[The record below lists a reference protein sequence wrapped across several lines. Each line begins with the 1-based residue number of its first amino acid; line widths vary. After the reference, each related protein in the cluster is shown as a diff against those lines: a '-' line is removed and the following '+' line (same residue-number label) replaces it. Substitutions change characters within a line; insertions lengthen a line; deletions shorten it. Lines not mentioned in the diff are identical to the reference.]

1 MSSGAAVRD
10 DGAQQESGMSDFRQ
24 LTEDFWAS
32 PQIELEDVAEAKAR
46 GFVMIVNNRP
56 EGEAESQIPGHEIV
70 SAAKAAGLGYRAI
83 PITHAG
89 FSEDQVR
96 AMVKVLN
103 EADGPVLAYCRSGTR
118 STLLWALA
126 QATQGHDPD
135 AIASQAAEAGYEV
148 APIRSLIDVLAARR
162 TD

>member
-1 MSSGAAVRD
+1 MN
-10 DGAQQESGMSDFRQ
+10 DFRK

-32 PQIELEDVAEAKAR
+32 PQIEIEDVAEAKAR

-56 EGEAESQIPGHEIV
+56 EGEAEDQVPGHEIE
-70 SAAKAAGLGYRAI
+70 SAARVAGLGYRAI

-96 AMVKVLN
+96 GMVSVLE
-103 EADGPVLAYCRSGTR
+103 EAGGPILAYCRSGTR

-126 QATQGHDPD
+126 QAARGRDPD
-135 AIASQAAEAGYEV
+135 TIASEAAGAGYEV
-148 APIRSLIDVLAARR
+148 APVRSLIDMLAAHR
-162 TD
+162 TE